1 MTKIVESSTHWPAPA
16 KVNLFLN
23 IIGRRQD
30 GYHLLQTVFQLLE
43 HGDFLSFFI
52 RSDSRIQRNTD
63 IPGIPHERDLIVR
76 AARLLQ
82 QTSGVNRGVDI
93 RVDKR
98 LPMGG
103 GLGGGSSDAATTLV
117 ALNWLWGCGLTG
129 EQLISMGVTLG
140 ADVPVFIHGY
150 SAWAEGVGEQLQ
162 RLELPRRW
170 ILVINPPVEV
180 STAAVFSTRHLTRN
194 SPPITITDFFNGA
207 TANVLEP
214 VVRQAYTK
222 VAQALDWLTERVRPF
237 GVEAR
242 LTGTGSCVFASF
254 TNRLEAAQV
263 LEQVPQGWEGFVA
276 KGVNRSP
283 LLDRLASESV

>member
-1 MTKIVESSTHWPAPA
+1 MTKQFESWTNWPAPA

-23 IIGRRQD
+23 ITGRRQD
-30 GYHLLQTVFQLLE
+30 GYHLLQTVFQLLDY
-43 HGDFLSFFI
+43 GDTLSFSI
-52 RSDSRIQRNTD
+52 RTDRRIQRHTD
-63 IPGIPHERDLIVR
+63 LPGIPHERDLSVR

-82 QTSGVNRGVDI
+82 QTCNVNRGVDI

-117 ALNWLWGCGLTG
+117 ALNWLWGCRLPG
-129 EQLISMGVTLG
+129 EQLTSMGGSIG
-140 ADVPVFIHGY
+140 ADVPVFVRGY
-150 SAWAEGVGEQLQ
+150 SAWAEGIGEQLQ
-162 RLELPRRW
+162 SLELPRRW
-170 ILVINPPVEV
+170 ILVIKPPVEV
-180 STAAVFSTRHLTRN
+180 STAAVFSAPNLTRN
-194 SPPITITDFFNGA
+194 SPPITITDFFKGA

-214 VVRQAYTK
+214 VVRQAYPE
-222 VAQALDWLTERVRPF
+222 VAQALDWLLEKVSSF

-254 TNRLEAAQV
+254 AERSVADQV
-263 LEQVPQGWEGFVA
+263 LQQVPRGWEGFVA

-283 LLDRLASESV
+283 LLDRLAAQSN